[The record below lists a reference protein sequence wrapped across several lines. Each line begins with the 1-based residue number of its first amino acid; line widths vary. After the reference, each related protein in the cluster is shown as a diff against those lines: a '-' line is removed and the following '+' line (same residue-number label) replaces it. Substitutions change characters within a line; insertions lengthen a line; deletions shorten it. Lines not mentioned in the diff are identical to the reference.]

1 MRHCCHLI
9 IPALYEPLIVERD
22 TERHP
27 EEVLL
32 HEAIGLGAALAYLE
46 GGVYAIAVALEGQAE
61 AEGKGVVIDIGA
73 LDVHMVFAIVGAE
86 AVGDALQVVVYA
98 EGIGGICT
106 AQAHPVAIGH
116 GIDHAEVAELAP
128 LHCREVEAGAPLVA
142 VHELRAYAVGHGQLK
157 GAFGTGKGVGGI
169 FLQAAAEVEVGEP
182 ILVAKGAEVLA
193 EGKGAAYAEAEVGI
207 ELVLVLQACLPVYAA
222 HAGELRYIGIDGV
235 CGIDI
240 GEYAGIAY
248 GAEAVT
254 EIDAEAETFDLA
266 GKACKGVVEGAI
278 AIVGI
283 DGLPYAGCAYGIVE
297 VIIYVRLR
305 AEAEGHACM
314 LAEGEAY
321 GEVGQRGHAGAAAYL
336 VGRNGGEGA
345 LHATLVGGEEQARI
359 GGRVI
364 GIDLVRAGKGGGYI
378 THAFDNGIVTV
389 DQLANAIA
397 RIGLV
402 LSVRG
407 GVAYRTG
414 LCGSC
419 NACENE

>member
-1 MRHCCHLI
+1 M
-9 IPALYEPLIVERD
+9 
-22 TERHP
+22 
-27 EEVLL
+27 
-32 HEAIGLGAALAYLE
+32 
-46 GGVYAIAVALEGQAE
+46 YAIAIALEGQAE

-73 LDVHMVFAIVGAE
+73 LDVHMVFAIVGAQ

-98 EGIGGICT
+98 EGVGGIST
-106 AQAHPVAIGH
+106 AQAHPVAIGD

-128 LHCREVEAGAPLVA
+128 LHGREVEAGAPLVA

-157 GAFGTGKGVGGI
+157 GALGTGKGVGGI
-169 FLQAAAEVEVGEP
+169 FLQAAAEVEVGKP

-193 EGKGAAYAEAEVGI
+193 EGKSAAYAEAEVGI

-222 HAGELRYIGIDGV
+222 HAGELRYIGIDGMG
-235 CGIDI
+235 GIDI

-254 EIDAEAETFDLA
+254 EVDAEAEALDLA

-283 DGLPYAGCAYGIVE
+283 DGLPYAGCAHGIVE

-321 GEVGQRGHAGAAAYL
+321 GEVG
-336 VGRNGGEGA
+336 
-345 LHATLVGGEEQARI
+345 
-359 GGRVI
+359 
-364 GIDLVRAGKGGGYI
+364 
-378 THAFDNGIVTV
+378 
-389 DQLANAIA
+389 
-397 RIGLV
+397 
-402 LSVRG
+402 
-407 GVAYRTG
+407 
-414 LCGSC
+414 
-419 NACENE
+419 